1 MGALAACLEPETD
14 YAAFD
19 FYDGLA
25 ALLRIADALSHRPRS
40 PLSDWLPRAQGYF
53 NVALKHL
60 PEIGGADYAQRG
72 LARQWRAAN
81 LLRCAVP
88 ISARWLQQQL
98 LVECS
103 ILAAHPAFYWVREAL
118 PEAAAVV
125 DIFARRRVGRAG
137 LFWA

>member
-1 MGALAACLEPETD
+1 MGAIDSCLEP
-14 YAAFD
+14 AAVYD

-25 ALLRIADALSHRPRS
+25 ALLRICDAVGRHPTS
-40 PLSDWLPRAQGYF
+40 PLSAWLPRAQGYL

-60 PEIGGADYAQRG
+60 PEIGGADYARPE
-72 LARQWRAAN
+72 LARQWRAAD
-81 LLRCAVP
+81 LLACATP

-98 LVECS
+98 ARECAM
-103 ILAAHPAFYWVREAL
+103 LAAHADFHCLRAAL

-125 DIFARRRVGRAG
+125 LDLAHRRAGRVG